1 MEMESFFSRKE
12 YINSKAP
19 LWRTKPMEMA
29 GLPFKMVTFL
39 KAFSST
45 ENAKEKAFTY
55 IKMVRDLKENT
66 STIKESQV
74 P

>member
-1 MEMESFFSRKE
+1 
-12 YINSKAP
+12 
-19 LWRTKPMEMA
+19 MEMA